1 MPLVAEEVSFENKK
15 IFQETCEKCEGHKVL
30 SKKKELKL
38 VIEKGMK
45 DKDEIIF
52 TGESDEHPFKIPG
65 DLHVILRQNKH
76 SFFYL
81 RKGNDLYAEVQLN
94 FKQAILG
101 FNKSFRHF
109 DNKELRFSKKK
120 VTQPNEMKAII
131 IKTTNQIIDFQTPEG
146 MQWIFKNIHSDEI
159 ELTQGT
165 KKYTQN
171 RNVEIF
177 NLIQQGAVL
186 SKGKMYK
193 HILNSIF

>member
-120 VTQPNEMKAII
+120 VTQPNEMKAIKGQGMPVRNSE
-131 IKTTNQIIDFQTPEG
+131 IKRGDLHLKFKISLPE
-146 MQWIFKNIHSDEI
+146 S
-159 ELTQGT
+159 LTEEE
-165 KKYTQN
+165 KM
-171 RNVEIF
+171 
-177 NLIQQGAVL
+177 LI
-186 SKGKMYK
+186 
-193 HILNSIF
+193 NSLL